1 MNNVLEKM
9 EAALLSKAEPVT
21 PEGTEPRA
29 VVHQWL
35 HAIAHNLP
43 LFAKSRGIDKASLIQ
58 ALEQEQLFKDPT
70 SFRRLL
76 TAELP
81 IAPPHDAQFSFID
94 LFAGIGGMRI
104 GAQNNGGAKESIS
117 PSGARTRLTICRDSD
132 SSLLIFNPQKMSAQ
146 HQL

>member
-81 IAPPHDAQFSFID
+81 IAPPQDAQFSFID

-104 GAQNNGGAKESIS
+104 GAQNNGGVCMFSSEFEKNAQKTYLQNHGEFLFGDITKISI
-117 PSGARTRLTICRDSD
+117 GYI
-132 SSLLIFNPQKMSAQ
+132 
-146 HQL
+146 